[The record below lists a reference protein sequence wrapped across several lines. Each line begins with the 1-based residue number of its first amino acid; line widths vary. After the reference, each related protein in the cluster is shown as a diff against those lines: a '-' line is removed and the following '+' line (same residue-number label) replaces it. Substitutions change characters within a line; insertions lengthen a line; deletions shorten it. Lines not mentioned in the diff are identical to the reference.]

1 MRALG
6 AHSALSRHVGL
17 HHHLRADRARPAV
30 RMEPHPYPLM
40 VLAGKQGS
48 GKFAADATQLPTGC
62 QPESL
67 AKPTRR
73 RPHKR
78 VYRRPK
84 KKPRSGRGRD
94 LEFRGSNSTKRV
106 SVVRPFYGAFLVGRL
121 TLTSASML
129 WHTASRWRSP

>member
-1 MRALG
+1 MLWALIRPFLAILVFTIIFG
-6 AHSALSRHVGL
+6 QIA
-17 HHHLRADRARPAV
+17 PAV
-30 RMEPHPYPLM
+30 RWNRTPTPLM

-48 GKFAADATQLPTGC
+48 GKFAADATQLPTAC

-106 SVVRPFYGAFLVGRL
+106 SVVRSFYGAFLVGRL

-129 WHTASRWRSP
+129 WHTPSRWRSP